1 MTDFALASEPGP
13 ASVRPFCTGC
23 PVTGHSRPVL
33 GGAGVAVAAG
43 VAEESGE
50 SGRLRGASSRAKFSS
65 C

>member
-1 MTDFALASEPGP
+1 MHKGRQNRKQEKVAE
-13 ASVRPFCTGC
+13 
-23 PVTGHSRPVL
+23 SRRLFMKKAVL